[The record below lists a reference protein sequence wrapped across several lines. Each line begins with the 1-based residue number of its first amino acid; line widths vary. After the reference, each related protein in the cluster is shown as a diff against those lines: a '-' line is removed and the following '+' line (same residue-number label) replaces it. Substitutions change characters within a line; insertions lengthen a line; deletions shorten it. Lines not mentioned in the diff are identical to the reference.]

1 MVLQFDVNMK
11 STRQIG
17 NIEHRLLFV
26 LSFFAI
32 FGVVSM
38 VFLAAVSAKADTF
51 LNATQQ
57 YMACEASGSNATTC
71 DHLIVDLNVHG
82 FNPLSPVSYAMA
94 GSIPFIILIFII
106 DWSRAG
112 KFFRKIFHCWGQHA
126 SRSRHNQTSAVFST
140 FSPAPI
146 TSVSNWWQQLANEW
160 INLPFQFE
168 LIVILVWL
176 QFTS

>member
-11 STRQIG
+11 RTRQIG

-26 LSFFAI
+26 LSFFAVS
-32 FGVVSM
+32 GVVSL
-38 VFLAAVSAKADTF
+38 VFLAAVSAKADKF

-57 YMACEASGSNATTC
+57 YMACEALGSNATTC
-71 DHLIVDLNVHG
+71 DHFIVDLNVHG
-82 FNPLSPVSYAMA
+82 VNPLRTVIYAMM
-94 GSIPFIILIFII
+94 GSIPFIILIFTIN
-106 DWSRAG
+106 WSHAG
-112 KFFRKIFHCWGQHA
+112 KFVNKIFHCWGQA

-168 LIVILVWL
+168 LIIILVWL